1 MCLSPFPNFFVL
13 PAGVSEVC
21 FADMTNTRS
30 EKGCEGGCFCTVSC
44 GLSSMELIL
53 LPTHRMCGLRFA

>member
-13 PAGVSEVC
+13 PAGISGVC

-30 EKGCEGGCFCTVSC
+30 EKGCAGGCFLL
-44 GLSSMELIL
+44 GLSSLELIL
-53 LPTHRMCGLRFA
+53 LPAHGMCGLRFA